1 MNRVKLVV
9 TETFQSVNEEERK
22 QNLQKAV
29 DRYLLNTLRCESNL
43 THEADREN

>member
-1 MNRVKLVV
+1 MNRVKLII
-9 TETFQSVNEEERK
+9 TETFQSSNEEERK

-29 DRYLLNTLRCESNL
+29 DRCPLNTLRREGNL